1 MPFARSTE
9 HALPE
14 RSFSY
19 SGIDSNQALQFAPRV
34 GIELNLF
41 TVAQQDD
48 APVKFL
54 RGLRQSRRKKYRV
67 RFAQFVVHEF
77 KRPSMRFLLA
87 KDQQRQ
93 RQT

>member
-14 RSFSY
+14 RSFPY
-19 SGIDSNQALQFAPRV
+19 SGVDSNQALQFAPRV
-34 GIELNLF
+34 ALELNLF
-41 TVAQQDD
+41 TVPQQDD

-54 RGLRQSRRKKYRV
+54 RGLRQSRRKRHRV
-67 RFAQFVVHEF
+67 RFARFVVHEF
-77 KRPSMRFLLA
+77 KRQSMRFLPA